1 MTPKLL
7 ALAAVFSLF
16 VSDAPSPAASTTSDK
31 PAIDPALDRAAIE
44 VSVGHYFKAG
54 DTSSSAELRLAF
66 HPAAMMFFVKD
77 GALNGVSQPEWWA
90 RADAN
95 KSPVVA
101 QSRAIPVVDVAGD
114 AAFAKIVSV
123 YPTHRFADYMSLMKI
138 DGRWWIVGK
147 IFHRFVPPD
156 APEPPAA
163 AVTADRDAIRA
174 TLETFHRSLETND
187 AELAASVTDPRA
199 VAYTMINGRLVG
211 ISAAEGEARLAA
223 RKASG
228 ETVKATRRITMVDSA
243 GDAAVARLE
252 HDLPT
257 GLWIDYASLLKV
269 GGQWRIVG
277 LLYAKQGDVRT
288 DGAKQAGAR

>member
-1 MTPKLL
+1 MTRTLL
-7 ALAAVFSLF
+7 AAVTAVFSL
-16 VSDAPSPAASTTSDK
+16 SLGSAPPSSPDR
-31 PAIDPALDRAAIE
+31 PAIEQA
-44 VSVGHYFKAG
+44 VGHYFKAG
-54 DTSSSAELRLAF
+54 DTSSSAELREAF

-101 QSRAIPVVDVAGD
+101 SSRQIPIVDVAGD

-156 APEPPAA
+156 APEPSAA
-163 AVTADRDAIRA
+163 AVAADRDAIRA
-174 TLETFHRSLETND
+174 TLETLHKALEAND
-187 AELAASVTDPRA
+187 PGLASSVIDSRA
-199 VAYTMINGRLVG
+199 MAYTMINGRLVG

-223 RKASG
+223 RRASG
-228 ETVKATRRITMVDSA
+228 EKIQASRKVVSVDSA

-257 GLWIDYASLLKV
+257 GRWIDYASLLKV
-269 GGQWRIVG
+269 GGQWKIVG
-277 LLYAKQGDVRT
+277 LLYAKAPDARS